1 MSAPSVTRA
10 GQAAAERLMVDTCTV
25 TRVTAPGAPI
35 NETTGQYPAASTSS
49 VYAGK
54 CQVQYRDGLARG
66 ALAGERDQMIAR
78 LIVKVPMSASGF
90 QVDDVVT
97 ITATG
102 TDSDTDLAS
111 RTFRVAELFHKTYA
125 TARRL
130 VVEEA
135 QS

>member
-10 GQAAAERLMVDTCTV
+10 GRAAAERLMVDTCTV
-25 TRVTAPGAPI
+25 TRVSAGGAF
-35 NETTGQYPAASTSS
+35 NETTGQYGADTTTS

-54 CQVQYRDGLARG
+54 CRVQQRDGLARG
-66 ALAGERDQMIAR
+66 VTAGEREQMVGR
-78 LIVKVPMSASGF
+78 FVVSLPMSATGV

-102 TDSDTDLAS
+102 TDSDADLAS

>member
-25 TRVTAPGAPI
+25 TRVTAGGAF
-35 NETTGQYPAASTSS
+35 NETTGQYAADTTST
-49 VYAGK
+49 VYSGK
-54 CQVQYRDGLARG
+54 CRVQMRDGLARDIT
-66 ALAGERDQMIAR
+66 AGERAQMVGRFVVNLPITATG
-78 LIVKVPMSASGF
+78 I
-90 QVDDVVT
+90 QVDDTVT

-102 TDSDTDLAS
+102 TDSDADLTS
-111 RTFRVAELFHKTYA
+111 RTFRVAGLFHKTYA